1 MNKLQVSKRFGDA
14 YGGSSTPGT
23 KAIFCPSCPQ
33 PGINLPPHWKT
44 YPHWL
49 IRRTITTDG
58 NFHADH
64 IRMRRPDQDV
74 ALMNGDA
81 YMAEADKYVEYLSV
95 AKELPVVSVK
105 PVFHF
110 IYFLIRMSIQR
121 SSCRNHRAVNAAS
134 SNNRRNLDATGV
146 VACCCARHGCFI
158 PTSVCDLQK
167 GER

>member
-1 MNKLQVSKRFGDA
+1 M
-14 YGGSSTPGT
+14 
-23 KAIFCPSCPQ
+23 
-33 PGINLPPHWKT
+33 
-44 YPHWL
+44 
-49 IRRTITTDG
+49 
-58 NFHADH
+58 
-64 IRMRRPDQDV
+64 
-74 ALMNGDA
+74 LMNGDA
-81 YMAEADKYVEYLSV
+81 YMAEADKYMEYLSV
-95 AKELPVVSVK
+95 AKELPVVSIK

-167 GER
+167 GERWDTSLILKRLSPHACNRQVNVDYSVCNSLKFNTKGLPESLVIYDIMCQYLVNFDRRVGDLPKYLSLDPNRRF